1 MAIHPIEYRYGTPEM
16 KQVWSE
22 ESKLKKMLMVEV
34 ALAKAQGQVGMIPK
48 EAAGIIEAASEIVEL
63 ERVTEI
69 EDEIQHD
76 MMAVVLALSEQ
87 CQDEGKWVHFG
98 ATSNDILDT
107 QLALQIKESIGLL
120 RQKTRAVRDALIEK
134 ANEHKHTV
142 CVGRT
147 HGQIGVPTT
156 YGLRFAIWASEMD
169 RHLTRLSELTP
180 RAVVGQMTGAVG
192 TQAAFGDKGI
202 EIQQWTMKFLD
213 IGSVEVSNQIIQRD
227 RHAEFVMWM
236 ANTATT
242 LDKICVAFRNLQR
255 SEIAE
260 IEESFGTKQVGS
272 STMPHKRNPIKSEQ
286 VCGLARI
293 VRSMVEPELL
303 NNTLWDERDL
313 TNSSSERI
321 IFPEVCVL
329 TDHILKLINSIITNL
344 RFYPEKIKHNLN
356 LMHGLNMGEAVMIEL
371 TKKNVGRQQAHEIV
385 RTSAMEAR
393 ETGRHM
399 KDVLIS
405 RPEVTRYLD
414 QEDIEHIMD
423 PGHYIGTAVTQVEM
437 LVEQLKKRNVDQN

>member
-1 MAIHPIEYRYGTPEM
+1 
-16 KQVWSE
+16 
-22 ESKLKKMLMVEV
+22 
-34 ALAKAQGQVGMIPK
+34 
-48 EAAGIIEAASEIVEL
+48 
-63 ERVTEI
+63 
-69 EDEIQHD
+69 
-76 MMAVVLALSEQ
+76 
-87 CQDEGKWVHFG
+87 
-98 ATSNDILDT
+98 
-107 QLALQIKESIGLL
+107 
-120 RQKTRAVRDALIEK
+120 
-134 ANEHKHTV
+134 
-142 CVGRT
+142 
-147 HGQIGVPTT
+147 
-156 YGLRFAIWASEMD
+156 MD

-344 RFYPEKIKHNLN
+344 RFYPEKIKQNLN
-356 LMHGLNMGEAVMIEL
+356 LMYGLNMGEAVMIEL
-371 TKKNVGRQQAHEIV
+371 AKKNVGRQQAHEIV

-423 PGHYIGTAVTQVEM
+423 PGQYIGTAVTQVEM
-437 LVEQLKKRNVDQN
+437 LVEQLKKRNVD